1 MDICGNDSKYNDWIP
16 GDAMYPYVELEIDG
30 CDCQARC
37 ESDARCN
44 GFSIDYFNDICFL
57 SRCNKSIET
66 WSVSHHFA
74 SKIDPT
80 SNVSCVQ
87 VTTPDTVQHPTTLAP
102 SIKNASKPTDIT
114 PISKN
119 TSITET
125 MQITKNAT
133 ICVCVCKYANQSL
146 ETSIEKRR
154 RELILNKAE
163 LSSNIRK
170 RTSAPDI
177 RKSSRIVG
185 TVAAII
191 LVVYGLLFFCT
202 DILTRLAT
210 CHSKM
215 IHKKSSIKPYV

>member
-1 MDICGNDSKYNDWIP
+1 MDTCDNDRKYNGLIP
-16 GDAMYPYVELEIDG
+16 GDATYPYVELEVDR
-30 CDCQARC
+30 CDCQAKC
-37 ESDARCN
+37 ESAARCN
-44 GFSIDYFNDICFL
+44 GFSFDYTNDICFL
-57 SRCNKSIET
+57 SRCNKSIDT
-66 WSVSHHFA
+66 GADSRHFA
-74 SKIDPT
+74 RKINPT

-87 VTTPDTVQHPTTLAP
+87 VTTPDTVQHPTTMAP
-102 SIKNASKPTDIT
+102 STKNASKPTDIT

-119 TSITET
+119 TSVTET
-125 MQITKNAT
+125 MKITMNAT
-133 ICVCVCKYANQSL
+133 VCVCVCKYKNQTL

-170 RTSAPDI
+170 RTCAPDT
-177 RKSSRIVG
+177 RKSSRVVG

-202 DILTRLAT
+202 DILTRLAI

-215 IHKKSSIKPYV
+215 IHKNSSIKDV

>member
-1 MDICGNDSKYNDWIP
+1 MDICGNDSKYNGRIP
-16 GDAMYPYVELEIDG
+16 GDAMYPYVELEIDR

-66 WSVSHHFA
+66 WPVSHHFA

-87 VTTPDTVQHPTTLAP
+87 VTTPDTLQQPTTMAP
-102 SIKNASKPTDIT
+102 STKNASKPTDIT

-163 LSSNIRK
+163 LSSSIRK
-170 RTSAPDI
+170 RTSAPDT
-177 RKSSRIVG
+177 RKSSRVVG

-202 DILTRLAT
+202 DLWTRLAT

-215 IHKKSSIKPYV
+215 IHKNSSIKPYV

>member
-1 MDICGNDSKYNDWIP
+1 MDICGNNSKYNGWIP
-16 GDAMYPYVELEIDG
+16 GIAMYPYAELKKDR
-30 CDCQARC
+30 CDCQAKC

-44 GFSIDYFNDICFL
+44 GFSKDSTSDICFL
-57 SRCNKSIET
+57 SNCNKFIET
-66 WSVSHHFA
+66 LPVSHHFA
-74 SKIDPT
+74 SKIDAT
-80 SNVSCVQ
+80 SNVCCVQ
-87 VTTPDTVQHPTTLAP
+87 VHVTTSDTVQHPTTMAL
-102 SIKNASKPTDIT
+102 STKNATKPTDIT

-119 TSITET
+119 ISITET
-125 MQITKNAT
+125 MQITNNAT
-133 ICVCVCKYANQSL
+133 VCVCVCKYTNQTL

-154 RELILNKAE
+154 KELILNKAE

-202 DILTRLAT
+202 DIWTRLAT
-210 CHSKM
+210 FKDDSQKF
-215 IHKKSSIKPYV
+215 IN

>member
-1 MDICGNDSKYNDWIP
+1 
-16 GDAMYPYVELEIDG
+16 MYPYIELEIDR
-30 CDCQARC
+30 CDCQAKC
-37 ESDARCN
+37 DSDARCN
-44 GFSIDYFNDICFL
+44 GFSTDFNSNICFL
-57 SRCNKSIET
+57 SRCNKSIDT
-66 WSVSHHFA
+66 GADSRHFA
-74 SKIDPT
+74 RKINST

-87 VTTPDTVQHPTTLAP
+87 VTTPDTVQHPTTMAP
-102 SIKNASKPTDIT
+102 STKNATKPTDIT

-119 TSITET
+119 TSTTET

-133 ICVCVCKYANQSL
+133 VCVCVCKYTNQTL

-191 LVVYGLLFFCT
+191 LVVYGLLFICT
-202 DILTRLAT
+202 DIWIRLAT
-210 CHSKM
+210 SHSKM
-215 IHKKSSIKPYV
+215 NLKKIIN